1 MAYKINLTIKSTNL
15 GSDTTV
21 GVCCTMYAAE

>member
-21 GVCCTMYAAE
+21 GDYCTKYAAE